1 MEIRHIA
8 GLVAMVIAVFL
19 PITAWAQNSDALSLQ
34 SVISLAEQKNYQL
47 LALHQETEAARAR
60 GWTTWW
66 PTDPDLS
73 VEWEGV
79 PSGAGLSAYEER
91 RLTFSQEFEFPLNMY
106 WRNRLATQ
114 RVETAVMRYAQ
125 GRAATRKQAIIT
137 YTHYLAVLEKNAL
150 TTKRVQLAQ
159 DFLET
164 AVIRR
169 NAGEAPAVEVARAQV
184 EVARAE
190 NELYSM
196 ESEQVAA
203 LATLNALLGHDPDHK
218 ITPLDSL
225 VYRRYNV
232 ALDSL
237 KQLADLA
244 HPLLGETAARVRAA
258 NQQRKLAW
266 GSLLPSVEFSAFR
279 QNIGGNP
286 DFYGMEIGLKIPL
299 WFAFRQRGKIKEA
312 SAMLS
317 AQTHRHSAV
326 KLDLLAQIEH
336 AYAAF
341 IAAREQAETYED
353 KLLAPANDVY
363 RITRRSYESGE
374 SNYLQLLE
382 SQQTLIEVD
391 VGHIAVLANYY
402 SAIAALEK
410 AAGLTI
416 IK

>member
-8 GLVAMVIAVFL
+8 GLVVITISLFL
-19 PITAWAQNSDALSLQ
+19 PIAGRAQDSDALSLQ
-34 SVISLAEQKNYQL
+34 SVISLAEQKNYRL
-47 LALHQETEAARAR
+47 LALRRETEAAKAR
-60 GWTTWW
+60 SWTTWW
-66 PTDPDLS
+66 LADPSLS

-79 PSGAGLSAYEER
+79 PSGAGLSAYGER

-106 WRNRLATQ
+106 WQNRLATQ

-125 GRAATRKQAIIT
+125 GRAAVRKQAIIA
-137 YTHYLAVLEKNAL
+137 YTHYLAVLENIAL
-150 TTKRVQLAQ
+150 TKQQVQLAQ
-159 DFLET
+159 YFLET

-169 NAGEAPAVEVARAQV
+169 NAGEAPALEVARAQV

-196 ESEQVAA
+196 ESEHVAT
-203 LATLNALLGHDPDHK
+203 LATLNAVLGHDPDHK
-218 ITPLDSL
+218 ISSLDSL

-237 KQLADLA
+237 KQLAVVV

-258 NQQRKLAW
+258 NQLRKLAW
-266 GSLLPSVEFSAFR
+266 GSLFPSIEFSVFR

-317 AQTHRHSAV
+317 AHTHRHNAAELS
-326 KLDLLAQIEH
+326 LLAEIEH
-336 AYAAF
+336 TYAAF
-341 IAAREQAETYED
+341 TAARQQAEIYRE
-353 KLLAPANDVY
+353 KLLAPANEVY

-382 SQQTLIEVD
+382 SQQTLIEVH

-402 SAIAALEK
+402 IAIAALEK
-410 AAGLTI
+410 AGSMTI